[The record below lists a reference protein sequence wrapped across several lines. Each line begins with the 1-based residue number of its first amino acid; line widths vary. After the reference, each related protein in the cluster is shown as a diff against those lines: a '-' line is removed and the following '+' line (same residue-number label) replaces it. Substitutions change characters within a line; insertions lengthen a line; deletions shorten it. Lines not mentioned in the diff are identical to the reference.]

1 MTEKTPSS
9 IIHKKILF
17 QRGCYLFMKKI
28 YDSWDSSYKS
38 SFGAMKT
45 GQCCDFSI
53 RIPHDMNLDFA
64 PVMVIFRTGFKERF
78 LTMTETAVESDCTVY
93 TTSFVPKHTGIHY
106 YYFAMT
112 IDGTRKFIKSVSK
125 HNAILDGDLLFQL
138 TVYADD
144 FVTPDFLK
152 GGVMYQIFPDR
163 FCKSGKEHEN
173 VPNDRII
180 RNDWDGI
187 PYYRPDQNGHVW
199 NNDYFGGDL
208 EGIRSKLP
216 YLLELGVT
224 CIYLTPIFEA
234 HENHRY
240 NTADYM
246 KVDPMLGTNDEF
258 KRLCS
263 HAAEMGIDIIIDG
276 VFSHTGADSI
286 YFNKFNRY
294 DTVGAYN
301 SQDSEYSSW
310 YSFEEFPNK
319 YESWWGID
327 TLPNVNENDKNYT
340 EYICD
345 DGGVLD
351 YWIEQGVSGYRLD
364 VADELPDKFLDNLN
378 KCVKKHGNSKLIIG
392 EVWED
397 ASNKESYGVKR
408 RYLLGSQLDSVM
420 NYPFRDAILNY
431 VKGGSV
437 FDFRIQVMSILENY
451 PKPAVDVLMNFVST
465 HDTERAIN
473 NFGGESCVGKS
484 KDWMA
489 ERRLTDYEYNLG
501 KARLK
506 CAMVL
511 QFFLPGV
518 PCIYYGDE
526 SGMQGYKDPFNR
538 QCYNWGHEDKELID
552 FTKKLIEIRKSS
564 KVFLDGKLIFLTLDE
579 NVLVFARARSER
591 QKAVVIFLNRSDSV
605 QTITRDKLIIS
616 KYKRFDMLHGDHKDE
631 IEDDLIVLPPFGY
644 AAVKVEL

>member
-1 MTEKTPSS
+1 M
-9 IIHKKILF
+9 
-17 QRGCYLFMKKI
+17 
-28 YDSWDSSYKS
+28 
-38 SFGAMKT
+38 
-45 GQCCDFSI
+45 
-53 RIPHDMNLDFA
+53 
-64 PVMVIFRTGFKERF
+64 
-78 LTMTETAVESDCTVY
+78 
-93 TTSFVPKHTGIHY
+93 
-106 YYFAMT
+106 
-112 IDGTRKFIKSVSK
+112 SK
-125 HNAILDGDLLFQL
+125 HNAVIDNGDLFQL
-138 TVYADD
+138 TVYSSN
-144 FVTPDFLK
+144 FTTPDFIK

-163 FCKSGKEHEN
+163 FCKSGKEHKN
-173 VPNDRII
+173 VPKDRII
-180 RNDWDGI
+180 RNDWGGM

-216 YLLELGVT
+216 YLAELGIT
-224 CIYLTPIFEA
+224 CIYLNPIFEA

-246 KVDPMLGTNDEF
+246 KIDPMLGTNEDF

-263 HAAEMGIDIIIDG
+263 HAAEMGIDIILDG
-276 VFSHTGADSI
+276 VLSHTGADSI

-294 DTVGAYN
+294 DSVGAYN

-310 YSFEEFPNK
+310 YTFYEFPDK

-327 TLPNVNENDKNYT
+327 TLPNVNENDEKYT
-340 EYICD
+340 NFICG
-345 DGGVLD
+345 DGGVID
-351 YWIEQGVSGYRLD
+351 YWLEQGAAGFRLD
-364 VADELPDKFLDNLN
+364 VADELPDEFLDNLN

-420 NYPFRDAILNY
+420 NYPFREAILNY

-437 FDFRIQVMSILENY
+437 FDFKIQVMSILENY
-451 PKPAVDVLMNFVST
+451 PKPAIDVLMNFVST

-473 NFGGESCVGKS
+473 NLGGETCVGKS
-484 KDWMA
+484 KDWMS
-489 ERRLTDYEYNLG
+489 ERRLTEEEYNLG

-538 QCYNWGHEDKELID
+538 QCYNWGSEDKELIK
-552 FTKKLIEIRKSS
+552 FTKT
-564 KVFLDGKLIFLTLDE
+564 D
-579 NVLVFARARSER
+579 
-591 QKAVVIFLNRSDSV
+591 
-605 QTITRDKLIIS
+605 
-616 KYKRFDMLHGDHKDE
+616 
-631 IEDDLIVLPPFGY
+631 
-644 AAVKVEL
+644 

>member
-1 MTEKTPSS
+1 MGCSPSS
-9 IIHKKILF
+9 IKNKILF
-17 QRGCYLFMKKI
+17 QRGFNLFMKKI
-28 YDSWDSSYKS
+28 YDSWDSTYKS
-38 SFGAMKT
+38 CFGAMKN
-45 GQCCDFSI
+45 GQCCDFTI
-53 RIPHDMNLDFA
+53 RIPQNMKLDFP

-78 LTMTETAVESDCTVY
+78 LTMTETAVESDCIAY
-93 TTSFVPKHTGIHY
+93 TASFVPKHIGIHY
-106 YYFAMT
+106 YYFAFT
-112 IDGTRKFIKSVSK
+112 IDGTRRYIKSVSK
-125 HNAILDGDLLFQL
+125 HNATLNDGELFQL
-138 TVYADD
+138 TVYSSK
-144 FVTPDFLK
+144 FSTPEFIK

-163 FCKSGKEHEN
+163 FCKSGKEHKD
-173 VPNDRII
+173 VPKDRII
-180 RNDWDGI
+180 RNDWGGM
-187 PYYRPDQNGHVW
+187 PYYRPDQNGKVW

-216 YLLELGVT
+216 YLSELGVT

-246 KVDPMLGTNDEF
+246 KVDPMLGTNEEF
-258 KRLCS
+258 KRLCN

-294 DTVGAYN
+294 DSIGAYN

-310 YSFEEFPNK
+310 YFFNKFPDE

-327 TLPNVNENDKNYT
+327 TLPNVNENDENYT
-340 EYICD
+340 EFICG

-351 YWIEQGVSGYRLD
+351 YWIEQGVAGYRLD

-397 ASNKESYGVKR
+397 ASSKESYGVKR

-431 VKGGSV
+431 IKGGSV

-451 PKPAVDVLMNFVST
+451 PKPAIDTLMNFVST

-473 NFGGESCVGKS
+473 NLGGESSVGKT

-489 ERRLTDYEYNLG
+489 ERHLTEYEYNLG

-538 QCYNWGHEDKELID
+538 QCYNWGREDRELID
-552 FTKKLIEIRKSS
+552 FTKKLIDIRKSS
-564 KVFLDGKLIFLTLDE
+564 KVFHDGKLIFLTLDE

-591 QKAVVIFLNRSDSV
+591 KKAVVIFLNRSDSP
-605 QTITRDKLIIS
+605 QTITRDRLIIS
-616 KYKRFDMLHGDHKDE
+616 KYKRFELLHGDHKDD
-631 IEDDLIVLPPFGY
+631 IEDDLITLPPYGY